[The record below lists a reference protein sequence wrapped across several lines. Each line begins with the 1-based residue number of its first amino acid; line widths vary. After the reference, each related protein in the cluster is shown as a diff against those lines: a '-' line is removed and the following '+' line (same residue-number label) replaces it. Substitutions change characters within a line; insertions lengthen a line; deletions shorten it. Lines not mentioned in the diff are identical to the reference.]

1 MSKINQNLETSVKI
15 EAKRYEGKTYEEL
28 VEIAKQ
34 NNKARREEEALRRE
48 EEALENDEKPL

>member
-1 MSKINQNLETSVKI
+1 MSKINQNLETAVKI

-34 NNKARREEEALRRE
+34 NNKIRREEALRAKE
-48 EEALENDEKPL
+48 ELEQE

>member
-1 MSKINQNLETSVKI
+1 MSKINQNLETAVKI

-34 NNKARREEEALRRE
+34 NNKIRREEEALREKE
-48 EEALENDEKPL
+48 ELEQE